1 MISSATIISSQPMDT
16 YEVTGTLKVVGG
28 IQSFPSG
35 FTKRQIVIET
45 HDKYPQQIAFELFK
59 ENTELTNGLNAE
71 DMIRV
76 SFNLRGN
83 EYNGKYYVNLQAWRI
98 APLPKAQAS
107 QAHQAPAQTDWNAI
121 AANATPQASQPAAA
135 VTSDEDEI
143 PF

>member
-1 MISSATIISSQPMDT
+1 MISSQPMDT

-45 HDKYPQQIAFELFK
+45 HDKYPQKIAFDLFK

-98 APLPKAQAS
+98 APLPKAQPS
-107 QAHQAPAQTDWNAI
+107 QAPQAAAQTDWNAI
-121 AANATPQASQPAAA
+121 AANATPQVSQPAAA

>member
-1 MISSATIISSQPMDT
+1 MDT
-16 YEVTGTLKVVGG
+16 YEITGTLKVLGG

-45 HDKYPQQIAFELFK
+45 HDKYPQQIAFDLFK
-59 ENTELTNGLNAE
+59 ENTELTNGLTAE

-98 APLPKAQAS
+98 DPIPKPQAS
-107 QAHQAPAQTDWNAI
+107 QAAQAPQQAPKPVDWEAVTN
-121 AANATPQASQPAAA
+121 NATPQVSQPAAA
-135 VTSDEDEI
+135 VASDEDEI